1 MSGVPMLVEASGLRV
16 LVVGGGAVAARKARQ
31 FAQAG
36 AVVRIVAPTL
46 DEELEQLVVARGL
59 AVERRPYERA
69 DIGDAQLIVAATDDR
84 SVNAGIARDAD
95 AASRLLNAA
104 DHSGDGNFAMM
115 AAHRRGPLTI
125 GVSAGG
131 VPAAAVRIR
140 DAIAERFDAR
150 YGDAVNDL
158 SALRKRLIVGGEA
171 QRWRE
176 MSPTLIDAEF
186 CIAVERGQLAERIA
200 AWP

>member
-1 MSGVPMLVEASGLRV
+1 MSGLPILVEASGLRV
-16 LVVGGGAVAARKARQ
+16 LVVGGGAVATRKAKQ
-31 FAQAG
+31 FARAG
-36 AVVRIVAPTL
+36 AVVRIVAPVL
-46 DEELEQLVVARGL
+46 DEELEQLVVELRL

-84 SVNAGIARDAD
+84 IVNAGIARDAD
-95 AASRLLNAA
+95 AGSRLLNAA

-140 DAIAERFDAR
+140 DALAERFDAR
-150 YGDAVNDL
+150 YGDALSDL
-158 SALRKRLIVGGEA
+158 SALRARMIAGGDA
-171 QRWRE
+171 HRWRE
-176 MSPTLIDAEF
+176 QSPELLDAEF
-186 CIAVERGQLAERIA
+186 CDVVERGQLSERIA
-200 AWP
+200 EWP